1 MKSPCDPRSSRPR
14 LRQRKVA
21 TELLIRGA
29 LWSVLIAVVSYTTA
43 DPDLWGHVRFGL
55 DLFRDLNIPTADP
68 YSFTSDRAWVN
79 HEWAAEAVMAGAFR
93 VAGSSG
99 LVLLKTAAVLS
110 FCFLLH
116 RTLAREGVGDAL
128 SRDLI
133 AAVAIVMTMEQA
145 HHVRPQLFS
154 LVCFSGLLSCL
165 ARGVHNPRWLIALP
179 PLFAV
184 WANVHGG
191 WIVGGAVI
199 ASLTIGLAAGG
210 ARNSAI
216 WFTGAGAASLAA
228 TLATPY
234 GVGLWTFLGETVGF
248 NRADIREWQPIYV
261 LGPNLWLLWLM
272 TLGLAAT
279 GLAQTK
285 RTDIRWERV
294 LVVAVLAIMSLQVS
308 RLLAFFALSTLFCFG
323 GAIVHRLGRVRVAGS
338 SHRRVSLR
346 AVCAVAVCVIVVA
359 VPTIAVNA
367 ASVRIDPRHVP
378 EAAAVEFLRARASPA
393 RVLVWFNWGQ
403 YAIWHLPAGMQVS
416 IDGRRETVYSAAL
429 QERHLRFY
437 FDLPGGAALP
447 GELNAD
453 YVWLPRWVPAAK
465 KLRAHHDWTL
475 VYERGQSDVFAR
487 AEIAADRPKD
497 ERVAQG
503 ITPRRLFPG
512 P

>member
-1 MKSPCDPRSSRPR
+1 MKLPGVPPSGPRRR
-14 LRQRKVA
+14 EREVA
-21 TELLIRGA
+21 TEKLLRGA

-55 DLFRDLNIPTADP
+55 DFVRDLNIQKVDP

-79 HEWAAEAVMAGAFR
+79 HEWAVEAVMAGAFQ

-116 RTLAREGVGDAL
+116 RTLAREGVSDAL
-128 SRDLI
+128 SRDMI
-133 AAVAIVMTMEQA
+133 AAVAIVITMEQA

-165 ARGVHNPRWLIALP
+165 ARAVRNPRWLIALP

-199 ASLTIGLAAGG
+199 VLFTIGLAAGD
-210 ARNSAI
+210 ARKSAI
-216 WFTGAGAASLAA
+216 WLTGAGAASLAA

-248 NRADIREWQPIYV
+248 SRADIREWQPIYV
-261 LGPNLWLLWLM
+261 LDPRLWLLWLL
-272 TLGLAAT
+272 TFGLAAT
-279 GLAQTK
+279 GLAHTK

-294 LVVAVLAIMSLQVS
+294 LVVAALAVMSLQVS
-308 RLLAFFALSTLFCFG
+308 RLLAFFALATLFFFG
-323 GAIVHRLGRVRVAGS
+323 GAIAHRLRSVRVGGS
-338 SHRRVSLR
+338 PPRRVSLR

-359 VPTIAVNA
+359 MPTIAVNA
-367 ASVRIDPRHVP
+367 AAVRIDPRHAP
-378 EAAAVEFLRARASPA
+378 EAAAVEFLRARARPA

-465 KLRAHHDWTL
+465 KLRERHDWTL
-475 VYERGQSDVFAR
+475 VYEGEQSDVFAR
-487 AEIAADRPKD
+487 ARTAAERPDD

>member
-1 MKSPCDPRSSRPR
+1 MKSPCAQPERDVAAER
-14 LRQRKVA
+14 L
-21 TELLIRGA
+21 LRGA

-55 DLFRDLNIPTADP
+55 DLVRDLNIPAVDP

-79 HEWAAEAVMAGAFR
+79 HEWAAEALTAGAFQH
-93 VAGSSG
+93 AGNSG
-99 LVLLKTAAVLS
+99 LVLLKMLAVLS

-116 RTLAREGVGDAL
+116 LTLVHEGVEDAL

-133 AAVAIVMTMEQA
+133 AAVAIVATIGQA

-154 LVCFSGLLSCL
+154 LVCFAALLSCL
-165 ARGVHNPRWLIALP
+165 IRGVRNHWWSIALP

-199 ASLTIGLAAGG
+199 LLFTIGLAAGG
-210 ARNSAI
+210 ARKSAV
-216 WFTGAGAASLAA
+216 WFTGVGAACLAA

-234 GVGLWTFLGETVGF
+234 GVGLWAFLGETVGF
-248 NRADIREWQPIYV
+248 SRADIREWQPIYV
-261 LGPNLWLLWLM
+261 LSPKLWLLWLI
-272 TLGLAAT
+272 TFGLAAI
-279 GLAQTK
+279 GLAHTK

-294 LVVAVLAIMSLQVS
+294 LVVAALAIMSLQVS
-308 RLLAFFALSTLFCFG
+308 RLLAFFALATLFCFG
-323 GAIVHRLGRVRVAGS
+323 GAIAHRPGRVRVTRS
-338 SHRRVSLR
+338 SDRQISLR
-346 AVCAVAVCVIVVA
+346 AVCAVAVCVIAVA

-378 EAAAVEFLRARASPA
+378 EAAAVDFLRVRDRPA

-437 FDLPGGAALP
+437 FDRPGGAALP
-447 GELNAD
+447 DELNVD
-453 YVWLPRWVPAAK
+453 YIWLPRWVPAARE
-465 KLRAHHDWTL
+465 LREGNDWTL
-475 VYERGQSDVFAR
+475 VYEGEQSQIFER
-487 AEIAADRPKD
+487 AGSASLPMQAAD
-497 ERVAQG
+497 
-503 ITPRRLFPG
+503 ITAAPRRLFPG